1 MKNTIFTKTIA
12 FLLVVFA
19 LALPAEAQTG
29 SKRFVNSKANLSGA
43 LAEKYVDF
51 SFDYPAS
58 WQLSSGA
65 GKPDA
70 KNFVQVQRTKGGEV
84 LESFGVGTFSHDDA
98 LTKADMSE
106 MLNKFAGIFAPS
118 LLAFQKLSEGETQIG
133 TNRGYELRFI
143 GIDEARSGNCVE
155 WGRLILLPG
164 AANQNRGV
172 FLIVIAKSLAPE
184 LKNIKDVGV
193 KGELPV
199 IFNSFKTGAVKAP

>member
-51 SFDYPAS
+51 SFDYLAS

-84 LESFGVGTFSHDDA
+84 LESFGVGTFSHDDT
-98 LTKADMSE
+98 LTKAGMSE
-106 MLNKFAGIFAPS
+106 TLNKFAGIFAPS

-133 TNRGYELRFI
+133 TNRGYEFDSSALTKPKAATVSNGDALFYFPARRIKI
-143 GIDEARSGNCVE
+143 GAFFSS
-155 WGRLILLPG
+155 LLP
-164 AANQNRGV
+164 NR
-172 FLIVIAKSLAPE
+172 SRR
-184 LKNIKDVGV
+184 N
-193 KGELPV
+193 
-199 IFNSFKTGAVKAP
+199 